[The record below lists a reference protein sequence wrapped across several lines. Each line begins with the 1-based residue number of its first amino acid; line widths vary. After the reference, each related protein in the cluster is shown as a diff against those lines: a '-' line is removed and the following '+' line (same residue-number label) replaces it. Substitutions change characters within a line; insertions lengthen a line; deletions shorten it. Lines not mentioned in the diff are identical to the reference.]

1 MKNTSMY
8 ILLDYRAKN
17 YKQSINEILITN
29 HLNRICITHSN
40 SNKMNIN
47 STKKMSEMKMKTT
60 KMIIKVE
67 KVTLKRKI

>member
-1 MKNTSMY
+1 
-8 ILLDYRAKN
+8 
-17 YKQSINEILITN
+17 
-29 HLNRICITHSN
+29 
-40 SNKMNIN
+40 MNIN